1 MLYFRKGCDEG
12 LSNIIGTCRNVGFSS
27 DERRRNDPVM
37 PDEMEKLVKKLAR
50 DPKIVMLLN
59 NQQVLAFN

>member
-1 MLYFRKGCDEG
+1 
-12 LSNIIGTCRNVGFSS
+12 
-27 DERRRNDPVM
+27 M